1 MRMNARKRFGGMVLA
16 MLIGVV
22 GLPVTLAARPTPQP
36 PAAPEPAAEISETA
50 AQPEVFSYDPEGRR
64 DPFVSLLDRGA
75 DLPSAR
81 ERPDGLAGLSVNE
94 VALRGVVVGG
104 GSYLAVLEAP
114 DNKTYIV
121 RVADRLFDGAVVE
134 ITPNEIVFRQEV
146 SDPLSLV
153 SEREV
158 RIGLRDGEV
167 GR

>member
-1 MRMNARKRFGGMVLA
+1 VVLA

-36 PAAPEPAAEISETA
+36 PTAPEPAAVVPETA
-50 AQPEVFSYDPEGRR
+50 AQPAVFTYDPEGRR
-64 DPFVSLLDRGA
+64 HLFVTLLDRGTH
-75 DLPSAR
+75 LPSAR

-94 VALRGVVVGG
+94 VALRGVVLGG
-104 GSYLAVLEAP
+104 GSYIAVLEAP
-114 DNKTYIV
+114 DDKTYIV
-121 RVADRLFDGAVVE
+121 RVDDRLFDGSVVD
-134 ITPNEIVFRQEV
+134 ITADEIVFRQEV
-146 SDPLSLV
+146 NDPLSLV